1 MCQGVGTRNV
11 VPIVH
16 RHGTAHTNPT
26 ATVHLVLSTS
36 SVAARRSNPAKY
48 VYYYKILDLEKDRIM
63 VRKRLDAASVL
74 TVPVLLNESQKSSSS
89 GQLRYARMLWSLVE
103 DDAETTVLQLVRGL
117 KIFVTVAEVRW
128 RACHWRFLLAEQN
141 EFQILLFDI

>member
-1 MCQGVGTRNV
+1 
-11 VPIVH
+11 
-16 RHGTAHTNPT
+16 
-26 ATVHLVLSTS
+26 
-36 SVAARRSNPAKY
+36 
-48 VYYYKILDLEKDRIM
+48 LEKDSIM

-103 DDAETTVLQLVRGL
+103 DDAETTVLQLMRGL

-128 RACHWRFLLAEQN
+128 RACHWRFLLAEKN
-141 EFQILLFDI
+141 EYKTRRAELILHLNNIIYRKMCIPTEL